1 MLFMVIE
8 RFKDGKKEAVYNRYQ
23 TRGRMLPEGL
33 QYVSSWVE
41 VDGDRCFQVMEAD
54 HSGLFD
60 EWIKHWD
67 DLVDFELIPIM
78 DSRTSV

>member
-23 TRGRMLPEGL
+23 TQGRLLPEGL
-33 QYVSSWVE
+33 EYVSSWVE
-41 VDGDRCFQVMEAD
+41 LGGNRCFQIMEAD

-67 DLVDFELIPIM
+67 DLVDFEIISIA
-78 DSRTSV
+78 DSPTSK